1 MNENDLHDILE
12 KISEKDQARSGMFEF
27 GKNLGSFRKAL
38 LEDGFTE
45 SEALVLSALFMVSTL
60 NNSK

>member
-38 LEDGFTE
+38 LEDGFAE
-45 SEALVLSALFMVSTL
+45 SEALVLSALFMISTL